1 MNKQFKKYFKLLGIS
16 VFQPSLKFLNDIVKA
31 HLIKIPFENISK
43 LLYKKQGADDIPD
56 LSTYLDGIEKYNF
69 GGTCYAN
76 NYYINLLLNHLGFD
90 VMLCGADM
98 KNPDVHIIN
107 IVTIDKQQYIVDTG
121 YAAPFFK
128 PLPLFLTKDYIV
140 SLGNEKYII
149 KPKDEIG
156 NSKIEHYYNGELRHW
171 YTAKPKGR
179 SIKEFRNVIKGSY
192 SDEALF
198 MNIFRITRFIENGSL
213 VMRNLRLTES
223 NGSNYTT
230 IDFTR
235 KELPQIVED
244 KFFIPADISRE
255 ALNTINEFQDVFD

>member
-1 MNKQFKKYFKLLGIS
+1 MNKHFEKYLKLLGIS
-16 VFQPSLKFLNDIVKA
+16 RSQPSLKFLNNIVKA

-43 LLYKKQGADDIPD
+43 LLYKKQGMDDIPD
-56 LSTYLDGIEKYNF
+56 LSTYLDGIDKYNF

-107 IVTIDKQQYIVDTG
+107 IVTIDKQQYIVDAG
-121 YAAPFFK
+121 YAAPFLK
-128 PLPLFLTKDYIV
+128 PLPLFLNKDLTI
-140 SLGNEKYII
+140 SLGNEKFII
-149 KPKDEIG
+149 KPKDEIS
-156 NSKIEHYYNGELRHW
+156 NSKIEHYYNGELKHW
-171 YTAKPKGR
+171 YTAKPKER

-198 MNIFRITRFIENGSL
+198 MNIFRITRFTENGSL
-213 VMRNLRLTES
+213 VLRNLQLTES

-235 KELPQIVED
+235 NELPQIVED